1 MRGALLEII
10 MRKTRLLIIVLFFFS
25 FLICAD
31 NTLGQ
36 QIEAPKNNYVIV
48 YYFHGNFRCFN
59 CYRIEQYSK
68 EAIGQYFKDGLSSGK
83 LVFKVINI
91 EEKGNEH
98 FIKDYQLYTKSL
110 VVSLVRDG
118 KEVKFDNLTKVW
130 EFLWDRQKFYD
141 YVKEE
146 VTKYLKQLE

>member
-1 MRGALLEII
+1 MRTQSLFVVG
-10 MRKTRLLIIVLFFFS
+10 LFF
-25 FLICAD
+25 
-31 NTLGQ
+31 LGS
-36 QIEAPKNNYVIV
+36 IFCVNYATGQPTEKSTNDYIIA

-68 EAIGQYFKDGLSSGK
+68 EAIEQYFKDELSSGK

-110 VVSLVRDG
+110 IISLVKNG
-118 KEVKFDNLTKVW
+118 KEVKFDNLVKVW
-130 EFLWDRQKFYD
+130 EFLGNKQKFYD
-141 YVKEE
+141 YVKDEI
-146 VTKYLKQLE
+146 TQYLKEL

>member
-1 MRGALLEII
+1 MRGTLLEII
-10 MRKTRLLIIVLFFFS
+10 MWKTKLLIIVLFFFS
-25 FLICAD
+25 FIICAD

-36 QIEAPKNNYVIV
+36 QIDAPKNNYVIA

-68 EAIGQYFKDGLSSGK
+68 EAIEQYFKDELSSGK

-110 VVSLVRDG
+110 IISLVKNG
-118 KEVKFDNLTKVW
+118 KEVKFDNLVKVW
-130 EFLWDRQKFYD
+130 EFLGNKQKFYD
-141 YVKEE
+141 YVKDEI
-146 VTKYLKQLE
+146 TQYLKEL

>member
-1 MRGALLEII
+1 MKKVILL
-10 MRKTRLLIIVLFFFS
+10 TLSLVLIVPVF
-25 FLICAD
+25 
-31 NTLGQ
+31 GQ
-36 QIEAPKNNYVIV
+36 ETPKSNVV
-48 YYFHGNFRCFN
+48 AYYFHGNFRCFN

-68 EAIGQYFKDGLSSGK
+68 EAIGQYFKDELNSGK
-83 LVFKVINI
+83 LVFKIINI

-110 VVSLVRDG
+110 VISLVKDG

-130 EFLWDRQKFYD
+130 EFLWDRQKFHD

-146 VTKYLKQLE
+146 VTKYLKEL